1 MSYLSIDEIIK
12 QLAETNPNV
21 SEEEGLKEKLREDFE
36 ELEQNYKLKDDSKT
50 IKEKLHSF
58 KEKHPERIARTL
70 MMPSI
75 GGLALAAVGYMVA
88 MQAGMSRSRL
98 DLMKD
103 DIVDVDDN
111 GKKIERSGSI
121 SGNRWFKQ
129 HYKQIDPYY
138 EIDNQRFRQYEFEEN
153 KTEQTY
159 CYYDNRTRHMIEQDN
174 SIRRLRDKNYLG
186 TNISTID
193 IKNALSDYAKTQ
205 EWD

>member
-58 KEKHPERIARTL
+58 KEKHSNTAASLLVTAGILGSVMGPMMALHYRKQLEDRIDLEDVVERKEAKVVYPE
-70 MMPSI
+70 
-75 GGLALAAVGYMVA
+75 YDYY
-88 MQAGMSRSRL
+88 GMTEHMR
-98 DLMKD
+98 
-103 DIVDVDDN
+103 
-111 GKKIERSGSI
+111 
-121 SGNRWFKQ
+121 KQ
-129 HYKQIDPYY
+129 DA
-138 EIDNQRFRQYEFEEN
+138 N
-153 KTEQTY
+153 
-159 CYYDNRTRHMIEQDN
+159 
-174 SIRRLRDKNYLG
+174 IRRLRDKNYLG
-186 TNISTID
+186 TSISTID